1 MFMLENEIKNYLFFN
16 KLKKTKCL
24 KITYHNDVRPVS
36 YGHVHFQLGEQR
48 KDKKSK
54 KIKNCK

>member
-1 MFMLENEIKNYLFFN
+1 MLMLENEIKNNLFFN

-36 YGHVHFQLGEQR
+36 YGHVHF
-48 KDKKSK
+48 
-54 KIKNCK
+54 